1 MLISPLSSLQSNY
14 LSRLAE
20 PWTSLI
26 RKTTGWENVSYVVLL
41 CSRERDGRSNTLTQ
55 EQGAWE
61 AQNKIFINRRK
72 RARYTAEMSRWYRLQ
87 LSPGL

>member
-26 RKTTGWENVSYVVLL
+26 RKTTGWENKYDVLL
-41 CSRERDGRSNTLTQ
+41 CSRERDGRSNKLTQ
-55 EQGAWE
+55 EKGAWE
-61 AQNKIFINRRK
+61 AQNKIFIIRRK
-72 RARYTAEMSRWYRLQ
+72 RAHYTAEMSQWHRLQ